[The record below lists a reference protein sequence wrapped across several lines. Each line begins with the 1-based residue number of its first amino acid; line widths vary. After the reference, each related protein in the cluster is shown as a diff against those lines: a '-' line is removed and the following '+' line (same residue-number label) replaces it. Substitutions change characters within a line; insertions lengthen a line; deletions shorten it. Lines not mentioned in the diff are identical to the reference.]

1 MSETPPEIDAQ
12 ILERDICSFASDE
25 GLGSIYE
32 RIVLRRFLARLAKE
46 LDLGSVLE
54 YGASISKGYD
64 NLAWADRCE
73 VTVYDPTATEIESH
87 WRPNR
92 KLKLVD
98 KCSGVFDLVWSFAQ
112 VQMRPER
119 LAEMVQH
126 TRCYVLVFV
135 PNVLNWGTPFHW
147 SYHALTRVKCHH
159 AEQGGLLVRSRAGL
173 ESLVRSHGLRVARS
187 GYVDMPYL
195 PDIGFSIRELK
206 GVLGIPVRDAAVV
219 GAPPSSPQST
229 MRKVEWLMGW
239 ERRAL
244 PQWVQSVLAH
254 HCWVLGEK
262 NG

>member
-1 MSETPPEIDAQ
+1 MSETTPEIDAHN
-12 ILERDICSFASDE
+12 LELEICSFASGE
-25 GLGSIYE
+25 GLGSVYE
-32 RIVLRRFLARLAKE
+32 RIVLRRFLAKLAEE
-46 LDLGSVLE
+46 LDLRSVLE

-64 NLAWADRCE
+64 NLAWMDRCE
-73 VTVYDPTATEIESH
+73 VTVYDPKAAELESG

-92 KLKLVD
+92 KVKLVD
-98 KCSGVFDLVWSFAQ
+98 QCSGMFDLVWSFAQ
-112 VQMRPER
+112 VQRRPER

-126 TRCYVLVFV
+126 TQRYVLVFV
-135 PNVLNWGTPFHW
+135 PNILNWGTPFHW
-147 SYHALTRVKCHH
+147 CYHALTRVECHH

-173 ESLVRSHGLRVARS
+173 ESLARSHGLKVVRS

-206 GVLGIPVRDAAVV
+206 GVLGIPARDAAAA
-219 GAPPSSPQST
+219 GATPSSPAAT

-244 PQWVQSVLAH
+244 PEWAQSVLAH
-254 HCWVLGEK
+254 HCWVLGER